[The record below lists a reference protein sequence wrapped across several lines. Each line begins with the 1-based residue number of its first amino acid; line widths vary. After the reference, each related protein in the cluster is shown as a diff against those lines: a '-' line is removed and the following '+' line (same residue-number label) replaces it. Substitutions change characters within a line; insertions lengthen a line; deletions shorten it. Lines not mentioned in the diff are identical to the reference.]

1 MDYQDLA
8 YELLKGLMKMTLRPG
23 HKEMERFSSGETML
37 LVRLSEFDHM
47 LPGDLAV
54 MNKTTPAHI
63 AKTLRSLELKGD
75 IVREINKEDR
85 RKIIVRI
92 TPQGL
97 NRVMSVKQ
105 AMIQHFSDLLHQLG
119 EHDAKEYVRII
130 QKITSFPHPPCFDSS
145 SKG

>member
-1 MDYQDLA
+1 MDYQELA
-8 YELLKGLMKMTLRPG
+8 HELLKGLMRMTLRPG

-37 LVRLSEFDHM
+37 LVRLADFDHM
-47 LPGDLAV
+47 LPGDLAAL
-54 MNKTTPAHI
+54 NKTTPAHI
-63 AKTLRSLELKGD
+63 AKTLRSLEMKGD

-97 NRVMSVKQ
+97 ERVESVKQ
-105 AMIQHFSDLLHQLG
+105 AMIRHFSVLLRQLG

-130 QKITSFPHPPCFDSS
+130 QKITSSPPPPCFDPTN
-145 SKG
+145 KG